1 MSAES
6 KRISLVELRAKSD
19 ARRKQLTEN
28 LGLACPDELTGALH
42 SKTDHEQI
50 RHDKTEIENRSHEK
64 AVVEKKRKKEQ
75 AEHDDEYT
83 DSSTFLKGTNSQN
96 PHNDYCQNFIDTG
109 QYPAN
114 YIRDVA
120 MDRRFAE
127 YPKLNELIEK
137 KNTIAR
143 ESHCPPTYLQANLR
157 TFDLNELKCQFDS
170 IIVDAPLEEYKTT
183 ATNEDYWNWDD
194 IMRLDIESI
203 SAPRSF
209 IFLWCGSTAGLDY
222 GRQCLQKWGFRRC
235 EDICWIKTNSNRAR
249 PKMLQ
254 PSGIFYRVK
263 EHCLMG
269 IKGTVRRSTDGDF
282 IHANIDIDLL
292 IDEEREVGNDE
303 KPHELFD
310 IVERFCLGRRRLHL
324 FGRDSCIRPGW
335 LSVGPRVSNSNF
347 SSGAYQA
354 HFKDGTVIKCSDEIE
369 RIRPKSPPLKRTKV
383 MPKR

>member
-6 KRISLVELRAKSD
+6 KRISISDLRAKSD
-19 ARRKQLTEN
+19 ARRKQLTHN
-28 LGLACPDELTGALH
+28 LGLSSADELTGALH
-42 SKTDHEQI
+42 SKVDHDQI
-50 RHDKTEIENRSHEK
+50 RHDKTEIENRSIVEPEEK
-64 AVVEKKRKKEQ
+64 QEE
-75 AEHDDEYT
+75 ENPDEYT

-109 QYPAN
+109 QYPSN

-120 MDRRFAE
+120 MDKRFAE
-127 YPKLNELIEK
+127 YPKLNELIDK
-137 KNTIAR
+137 KDTITKD
-143 ESHCPPTYLQANLR
+143 SHCPPTYLHANLR
-157 TFDLNELKCQFDS
+157 TFNLSELECQFDT

-183 ATNEDYWNWDD
+183 ATNADYWNWDD
-194 IMRLDIESI
+194 IMNLDIETI
-203 SAPRSF
+203 SAQRSF

-235 EDICWIKTNSNRAR
+235 EDICWIKTNMNRAR

-347 SSGAYQA
+347 SPTVYQS
-354 HFKDGTVIKCSDEIE
+354 HFKDGILIKCTEEIE
-369 RIRPKSPPLKRTKV
+369 RIRPKSPPLKRPKII
-383 MPKR
+383 PKR

>member
-1 MSAES
+1 MCHNLLLCTFVNVLPRVRNRFT
-6 KRISLVELRAKSD
+6 RI
-19 ARRKQLTEN
+19 Q
-28 LGLACPDELTGALH
+28 
-42 SKTDHEQI
+42 
-50 RHDKTEIENRSHEK
+50 
-64 AVVEKKRKKEQ
+64 
-75 AEHDDEYT
+75 
-83 DSSTFLKGTNSQN
+83 
-96 PHNDYCQNFIDTG
+96 
-109 QYPAN
+109 
-114 YIRDVA
+114 
-120 MDRRFAE
+120 
-127 YPKLNELIEK
+127 
-137 KNTIAR
+137 
-143 ESHCPPTYLQANLR
+143 PTYLQANLR

-383 MPKR
+383 MPKRWKMINLCSGENNFRPINEI

>member
-1 MSAES
+1 MSVDA
-6 KRISLVELRAKSD
+6 KRISISALRAKSD
-19 ARRKQLTEN
+19 KRRKQLTQN
-28 LGLACPDELTGALH
+28 LGLASADQLSEALH
-42 SKTDHEQI
+42 SKSDQDQI
-50 RHDKTEIENRSHEK
+50 RCDKIEIENRSESK
-64 AVVEKKRKKEQ
+64 PEKKPDPEKV
-75 AEHDDEYT
+75 DEYT

-109 QYPAN
+109 QYPSN
-114 YIRDVA
+114 YIRDVS
-120 MDRRFAE
+120 MEKRFAE

-137 KNTIAR
+137 KDLVAAD
-143 ESHCPPTYLQANLR
+143 SHCPPTYLHADLR
-157 TFDLNELKCQFDS
+157 TFVLTDLECQFDS
-170 IIVDAPLEEYKTT
+170 IIIDAPLEEYKTT

-194 IMRLDIESI
+194 IMKLDIESI

-209 IFLWCGSTAGLDY
+209 IFLWCGSTAGTDF

-235 EDICWIKTNSNRAR
+235 EDICWIKTNLNRAR

-292 IDEEREVGNDE
+292 IDEEREVGNAE

-335 LSVGPRVSNSNF
+335 LTVGPRVTNSNF
-347 SSGAYQA
+347 SSPVYQS
-354 HFKDGTVIKCSDEIE
+354 HFKDGILIKCTDEIE
-369 RIRPKSPPLKRTKV
+369 RLRPKSPPVKRPKV
-383 MPKR
+383 APKR

>member
-1 MSAES
+1 MAETKS
-6 KRISLVELRAKSD
+6 KLSISELRAKST
-19 ARRKQLTEN
+19 ARRLQLKQN
-28 LGLACPDELTGALH
+28 LGLNSADELSEALH
-42 SKTDHEQI
+42 SKNDNDLIQSE
-50 RHDKTEIENRSHEK
+50 KNEIADRS
-64 AVVEKKRKKEQ
+64 
-75 AEHDDEYT
+75 AEHESLKPVQEPDDEYT

-114 YIRDVA
+114 YIRDVS
-120 MDRRFAE
+120 MGKRFAE

-137 KNTIAR
+137 KNAVAKET
-143 ESHCPPTYLQANLR
+143 HCPPTYLHADLR
-157 TFDLNELKCQFDS
+157 TFKLSDMNCQFDS
-170 IIVDAPLEEYKTT
+170 IIVDAPLEEYKAT
-183 ATNEDYWNWDD
+183 ATNDTYWNWED
-194 IMRLDIESI
+194 IMKLDIESI
-203 SAPRSF
+203 SAQRSF

-235 EDICWIKTNSNRAR
+235 EDICWIKTNANRAR

-335 LSVGPRVSNSNF
+335 LTVGPRVTNSNF
-347 SSGAYQA
+347 SSSAYLA
-354 HFKDGTVIKCSDEIE
+354 HFKDNTVIKCSEEIE
-369 RIRPKSPPLKRTKV
+369 RIRPKSPPLKR
-383 MPKR
+383 PKTVLKR